1 MKPILLMAAAILGGW
16 GAAAAQAQQ
25 TGLEALGVLSRARGA
40 ALGNQVVVLTGE
52 RGSEQPAAWRLVT
65 RDPAFAG
72 RFLEYVVKNGR
83 LVSQQAVPTADA
95 GRFATAPLVR
105 SKLKIDSH
113 VVFWRAHT
121 EAKKVLVGFDA
132 VDYELRN
139 AEFTTTPVWVVRLVN
154 TSGAKVGE
162 LAVSAESG
170 NVLRRTWFDAGRQP
184 ATGRRAASAPLPNTG
199 TTAINEKAQQA
210 WEGTRAGWNEGKKA
224 VKSGLRKASTTVGGW
239 LLRAGGESPTTS
251 QQSPTPQQSPTK
263 PTTPTTP
270 QTRGPATWQNGSYD
284 SRPSTPR

>member
-1 MKPILLMAAAILGGW
+1 MKPILLMAAAILTGW
-16 GAAAAQAQQ
+16 GSSVQAQQ

-83 LVSQQAVPTADA
+83 LIAEQAVPAADA
-95 GRFATAPLVR
+95 GRYATAPLVR
-105 SKLKIDSH
+105 SKLKVDSH
-113 VVFWRAHT
+113 VAFWRAHT
-121 EAKKVLVGFDA
+121 EAKKVLVGFDS

-170 NVLRRTWFDAGRQP
+170 NVLRRTWFEAGRQP
-184 ATGRRAASAPLPNTG
+184 ATGSRVASAPSRNTG
-199 TTAINEKAQQA
+199 STTINEKAQQA
-210 WEGTRAGWNEGKKA
+210 WEGTRAGWNEGTKA
-224 VKSGLRKASTTVGGW
+224 VKTGLRKASTTVGGW
-239 LLRAGGESPTTS
+239 LLRAGGESPTPT
-251 QQSPTPQQSPTK
+251 SPTPASQPTPTK
-263 PTTPTTP
+263 PTKPATP
-270 QTRGPATWQNGSYD
+270 QTRGPTTWQNGSYD
-284 SRPSTPR
+284 SRQSPSR